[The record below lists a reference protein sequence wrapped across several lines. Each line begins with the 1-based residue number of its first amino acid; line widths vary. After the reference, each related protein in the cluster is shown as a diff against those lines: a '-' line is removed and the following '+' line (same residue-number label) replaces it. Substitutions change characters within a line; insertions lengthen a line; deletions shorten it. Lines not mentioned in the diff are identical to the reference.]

1 MMSGVSG
8 RKSCLFGSKCNRMP
22 WFSVLYSICAQGK
35 QLGLAKKTCET
46 ALRCQTVVSTVP
58 GGTTQALVQMLTL
71 DCIAMTEGNQSLK
84 AQSLWQPDNNHTQG

>member
-1 MMSGVSG
+1 
-8 RKSCLFGSKCNRMP
+8 MP

-71 DCIAMTEGNQSLK
+71 DCIAMAEGNQSLN